1 MNEHEGTEP
10 VWTDPIVAEVR
21 QAREELFAAV
31 DYDLARL
38 CQKLRA
44 EQAQSGH
51 RLVRRAPK
59 PPEDL
64 PGAA

>member
-1 MNEHEGTEP
+1 MNEREKTEP
-10 VWTDPIVAEVR
+10 VWVDPIVAEVR
-21 QAREELFAAV
+21 QAREELFAAA
-31 DYDLARL
+31 DYDLAKL

-51 RLVRRAPK
+51 RLVRRSPR
-59 PPEDL
+59 PPVDL